1 MVDLNPAAE
10 CGERPSSSEPPGSA
24 AATVTPPTDVALAVS
39 DLRVAFESPH
49 GLVRAVNGVSF
60 SIRRGETVGI
70 LGESGSGKSV
80 SVSAVMGLLDRP
92 PAHITGDIRFR
103 GVDLLRAPAR
113 ETRRIRGNRISMVFQ
128 DPVTALNPSLTVGY
142 QIGELFRVHRPGTS
156 RRHALREAVELMD
169 RVGIPSARERVH
181 GYPHE
186 LSGGMSQRIMIAMA
200 IALKPDIL
208 IADEPTTALDVTVQA
223 QIMALLAE
231 LRRET
236 GMALILITHD
246 VGVVSEC
253 TEQVMVMYAGRIV
266 ESGPTGA
273 IPRAA
278 GPSLYRGT
286 DELDAAGGDEEP
298 PARRHRGRAA
308 GHDRHS
314 PRLRVSPALRP
325 AAAALHRRRRPRVAG
340 GRRGARERLSLR
352 RRDGRRWL
360 RRPEWRVRRER
371 PGIRRRGSGPGPC
384 CASRSSRSSTWSSTI
399 RCAGACSVPGAAR
412 WCAPWTT

>member
-10 CGERPSSSEPPGSA
+10 CGVRPSSSEPPGSA

-156 RRHALREAVELMD
+156 RRYALREAVELMD

-253 TEQVMVMYAGRIV
+253 TERVMVMYAGRIV

-273 IPRAA
+273 ILARPAHPYTAGLMSSMPRAEMKNRRLVVIEGA
-278 GPSLYRGT
+278 
-286 DELDAAGGDEEP
+286 P
-298 PARRHRGRAA
+298 PVMTAIPPGCAFH
-308 GHDRHS
+308 
-314 PRLRVSPALRP
+314 PRCG
-325 AAAALHRRRRPRVAG
+325 RRRPLCTGGGGPGLREVAEERASACHFAAEMVAG
-340 GRRGARERLSLR
+340 G
-352 RRDGRRWL
+352 
-360 RRPEWRVRRER
+360 
-371 PGIRRRGSGPGPC
+371 
-384 CASRSSRSSTWSSTI
+384 
-399 RCAGACSVPGAAR
+399 
-412 WCAPWTT
+412 